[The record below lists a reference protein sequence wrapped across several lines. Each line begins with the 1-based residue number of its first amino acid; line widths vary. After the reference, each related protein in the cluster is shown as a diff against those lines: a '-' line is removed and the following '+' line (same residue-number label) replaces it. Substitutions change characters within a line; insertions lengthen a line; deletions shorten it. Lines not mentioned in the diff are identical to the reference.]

1 MKNKTR
7 YAPIIGIIIIIL
19 IGALFVFQ
27 KDIFYKKETKG
38 MILLIEFE
46 ETQGLLNWAKELE
59 SRNMTAVIQVQH
71 NIVGEHCDVIKNLSD
86 RGFEISGLYAAEAF
100 WDKNYTFQY
109 EKMAEV
115 KNKIESCTGK
125 KMSSF
130 GSRYFAYDETTLK
143 VADELGIKYVF
154 ARGTTG
160 ARATIYK
167 PEEYNVKII
176 AVSNVPSKEL
186 GTGSL
191 CDYSLWARGENPD
204 SFKKIAISSLKSN
217 DKIILVSHAYLGG
230 TKLRWWEA
238 YQEVLDKSK
247 VKWLSLDEFAIVD
260 YELPNAKIPV
270 NREVKYEV
278 PKPEVPLEEE
288 PECTSL
294 DLVCY

>member
-1 MKNKTR
+1 
-7 YAPIIGIIIIIL
+7 
-19 IGALFVFQ
+19 
-27 KDIFYKKETKG
+27 
-38 MILLIEFE
+38 
-46 ETQGLLNWAKELE
+46 
-59 SRNMTAVIQVQH
+59 
-71 NIVGEHCDVIKNLSD
+71 
-86 RGFEISGLYAAEAF
+86 
-100 WDKNYTFQY
+100 
-109 EKMAEV
+109 
-115 KNKIESCTGK
+115 
-125 KMSSF
+125 
-130 GSRYFAYDETTLK
+130 

-288 PECTSL
+288 PECTSS